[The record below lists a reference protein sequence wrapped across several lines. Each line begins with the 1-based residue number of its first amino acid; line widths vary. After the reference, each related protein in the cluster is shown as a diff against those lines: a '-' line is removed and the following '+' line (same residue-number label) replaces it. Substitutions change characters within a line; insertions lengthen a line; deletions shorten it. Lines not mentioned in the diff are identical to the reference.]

1 MKIWLV
7 VELADL
13 YASICNY
20 VIGESSTYY
29 DVLELEI
36 EDLKHLEVEE

>member
-7 VELADL
+7 VEREETQSGIDPIRKIVKAYFVRELADL

-20 VIGESSTYY
+20 VI
-29 DVLELEI
+29 
-36 EDLKHLEVEE
+36 